1 MKAGLAAVGSRCRY
15 AAMEVLRSFIKLV
28 AELARKVGSP
38 DEILK
43 LTMSDLKGLKTLYQM
58 EIT

>member
-1 MKAGLAAVGSRCRY
+1 
-15 AAMEVLRSFIKLV
+15 MEVLRFFIELV
-28 AELARKVGSP
+28 VKIARKVRNP

-43 LTMSDLKGLKTLYQM
+43 LTTSDIKGLKTLYQM

>member
-1 MKAGLAAVGSRCRY
+1 
-15 AAMEVLRSFIKLV
+15 MEVLRSFIKLV